1 MLAASLVL
9 LTVLI
14 ALGFT
19 AMRRLGSARSPQ
31 TSGHPSRHATARVE
45 VPEEVQAFLQQA
57 ESAHVQ
63 TIGISPLDVE
73 RCGTYSAQIRSF
85 DPAFEALGLIALD
98 DSNNSNPYRYITAG
112 PATGMVLLVRH
123 DDAPEIRYASL
134 ERFMDALARAKQDQR
149 RFEFED
155 FEPVQPLA
163 DQEGL
168 QAFLLSLADRDDEL
182 AEGLLGVL
190 VPLLLPEASRI
201 YERLS
206 THPSLWVRES
216 VAIAMS
222 KHPLRVHEF
231 AAIRLSQDHYPQVAR
246 PAKSVLAAIAAS

>member
-1 MLAASLVL
+1 
-9 LTVLI
+9 
-14 ALGFT
+14 
-19 AMRRLGSARSPQ
+19 
-31 TSGHPSRHATARVE
+31 VE
-45 VPEEVQAFLQQA
+45 VPEEVRAFFQRA
-57 ESAHVQ
+57 ESAHTQ
-63 TIGISPLDVE
+63 TIGILPLDVE
-73 RCGTYSAQIRSF
+73 RCGIYSAQIRGF

-98 DSNNSNPYRYITAG
+98 DSNNSNPYCYITAG
-112 PATGMVLLVRH
+112 PATGMVMLVRH
-123 DDAPEIRYASL
+123 DDAPEIRFASL
-134 ERFMDALARAKQDQR
+134 QRFTDALARAKQDER

-155 FEPVQPLA
+155 FEPVPPLA

-168 QAFLLSLADRDDEL
+168 RAFLLALADRDDEL
-182 AEGLLGVL
+182 AEGLIGVL
-190 VPLLLPEASRI
+190 VPLLLPEASQV

-216 VAIAMS
+216 VAITMS